1 MSSKAKWV
9 AVTTVIQPAIVYPL
23 LTVKYSP
30 TEIDPID
37 SILSQMKCNA
47 LGLNRNFP
55 RAVIHGPM
63 VLGGLGIPS
72 LHQKNTKDLITCF
85 LFNLRKASSVRVKL
99 EISIIAVS
107 IC

>member
-1 MSSKAKWV
+1 
-9 AVTTVIQPAIVYPL
+9 
-23 LTVKYSP
+23 
-30 TEIDPID
+30 
-37 SILSQMKCNA
+37 MKCNA